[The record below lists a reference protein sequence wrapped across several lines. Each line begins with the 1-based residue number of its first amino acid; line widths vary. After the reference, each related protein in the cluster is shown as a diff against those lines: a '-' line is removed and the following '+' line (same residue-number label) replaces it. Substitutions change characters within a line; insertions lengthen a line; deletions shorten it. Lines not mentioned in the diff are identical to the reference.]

1 MINVTKTELP
11 LLGDYNKYLKKIWK
25 SHWVTNDGEFVNKL
39 EKKLSK
45 LLKIDNIALVNN
57 ATSGLLITLKTLGI
71 KGEVVTTPF
80 SFVATTNVLIWEGI
94 KPVFADIDPE
104 TFNIDPDDIERRIT
118 KKTSAILAVHVYGN
132 PCDVEKLEKI
142 AKKHNIKLIFD
153 AAHAFNVQYKGKSI
167 LNFGDVSVLSFH
179 ATKTFHTIEGGGIVT
194 NDKKLLKQFKLYRNF
209 GIKSEEEIILPGIN
223 AKMNE
228 FQAAMGLANMASIE
242 QGSMRRKKIYEY
254 YLKNLLGVKFQKI
267 SATKYNYSYMP
278 VIFKTKKT
286 RDRAYNC
293 MFKTGIKARKYFYPS
308 ISDLS
313 YVVNL
318 IGKSNLKNSKEIS
331 DSVLCLPMYP
341 GLKRSDILKIVSIVN
356 SL

>member
-1 MINVTKTELP
+1 M
-11 LLGDYNKYLKKIWK
+11 
-25 SHWVTNDGEFVNKL
+25 
-39 EKKLSK
+39 
-45 LLKIDNIALVNN
+45 
-57 ATSGLLITLKTLGI
+57 
-71 KGEVVTTPF
+71 
-80 SFVATTNVLIWEGI
+80 
-94 KPVFADIDPE
+94 
-104 TFNIDPDDIERRIT
+104 
-118 KKTSAILAVHVYGN
+118 
-132 PCDVEKLEKI
+132 EKI

-278 VIFKTKKT
+278 VIFKNKKT